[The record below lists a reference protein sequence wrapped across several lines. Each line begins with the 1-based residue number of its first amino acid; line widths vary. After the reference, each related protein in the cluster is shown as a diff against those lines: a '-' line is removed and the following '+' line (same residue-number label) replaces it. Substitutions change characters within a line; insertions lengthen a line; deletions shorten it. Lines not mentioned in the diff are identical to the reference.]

1 MAKDYIPRGKNEF
14 FTFQQALVTTITNN
28 AAAWNLPAAD
38 VSDLSGASAEY
49 TTLYTITGNKK
60 NCTATQ
66 REEHNK
72 FRTAYEKQIRKFVNR
87 FLRDN
92 PDTNAAV
99 LHSAGIKQMGKL
111 RRSRAAITV
120 GVDLSGKAMEGCRV
134 KFSCCIPHHDG
145 GASLHPE
152 ADAVEIRYS
161 LDKRPAHADECP
173 HSIIIKKAHPVLE
186 FDYAMLGK
194 YVYAFA
200 RWVNLSKANHS
211 GQYGNMFTVMLH

>member
-49 TTLYTITGNKK
+49 ATLYTITGNKK
-60 NCTATQ
+60 NCTTTQ
-66 REEHNK
+66 REEHDM
-72 FRTAYEKQIRKFVNR
+72 FRKVYEKQIRKFVNR

-99 LHSAGIKQMGKL
+99 LRSAGIKQMGKL
-111 RRSRAAITV
+111 RRSRAAISV
-120 GVDLSGKAMEGCRV
+120 GIDLSGKAMEGCRV
-134 KFSCCIPHHDG
+134 KFYCRIPNHDG
-145 GASLHPE
+145 AASLHPE
-152 ADAVEIRYS
+152 ADAVEIRYA
-161 LDKRPAHADECP
+161 LDKQPANYGECP

-194 YVYAFA
+194 RIYAFA
-200 RWVNLSKANHS
+200 RWVNLTKANHS
-211 GQYGNMFTVMLH
+211 GPYGNMATVILH